1 MFHFCLILIIRHK
14 ARRETTAGLDHLH
27 LLLLTLLNV
36 LSSKYSAQKTYE
48 KIAQPE
54 ILLCLEQFY

>member
-1 MFHFCLILIIRHK
+1 MFHLCLILIIRHK

-54 ILLCLEQFY
+54 IYYV